1 MLLPHSNMYRYDVEF
16 GYIHN
21 SLLHSTPELNRNLS
35 KFSYYFSMQHDSYCN
50 YYYSIIQYDAAS
62 NKKLERKLCPKLT
75 SIDLFNE
82 KKMVVCV
89 IDVRVGFTLQIK
101 RQVFLD
107 GYASNLRVSYP
118 EHLTALASLFA
129 GSIEFTMS
137 VSPPLMS
144 LFSAVSYFGT
154 LVLVHEKQLI
164 IFFCL
169 DSCFSSTR
177 FSRISIC

>member
-89 IDVRVGFTLQIK
+89 IDVRVGFTLQKFFQMELQIIYEFHILNTLLHCHHCAQGLLNS
-101 RQVFLD
+101 RC
-107 GYASNLRVSYP
+107 
-118 EHLTALASLFA
+118 LFHR
-129 GSIEFTMS
+129 
-137 VSPPLMS
+137 LYCL
-144 LFSAVSYFGT
+144 LFCAVSYFGT
-154 LVLVHEKQLI
+154 LVLVLGKKLI

>member
-1 MLLPHSNMYRYDVEF
+1 MS
-16 GYIHN
+16 
-21 SLLHSTPELNRNLS
+21 
-35 KFSYYFSMQHDSYCN
+35 
-50 YYYSIIQYDAAS
+50 A
-62 NKKLERKLCPKLT
+62 
-75 SIDLFNE
+75 
-82 KKMVVCV
+82 CV

-177 FSRISIC
+177 FSKISIILMCTLTLHKCELLIRQENIAIKVTRMEQNMQRESHMLDGLQSSIYYYGIPHGHVLLSPCVSLNEGFRCLNKLIWLWSVELG